1 MDYPP
6 NQAAAGA
13 AAGATAGY
21 YGAQMQQNL
30 ASDTTIRWDGPGY
43 IKTLDG
49 MLKVGAMA
57 AALLGC
63 ICSGVSLNTADWIRP
78 KASTNSTEQL
88 VWFARG
94 FFCFSTFSALF
105 IGSKLPGTSW
115 KRCTAAFWRCCSSSE
130 WFACLPRRFIKVAH
144 PAPRSPLVF
153 SPFLRPGVTAS
164 TPSASLRRGDR
175 EISAQANPNKPT
187 LRLTQSTVKGP
198 RLQPTNSSQLT
209 RFSRENTIWIE
220 NLFMTTKKKYF
231 NTLHLCL
238 SVISTYQDFR
248 SYVCIHIH

>member
-63 ICSGVSLNTADWIRP
+63 ICSGVSLNTAEGFYEFHGTTGLICTGILLLLYLFRIVYRIKIAWYLVEAVYCGVLAFVHHRDDLHVRRAGLSRWLIRR
-78 KASTNSTEQL
+78 L
-88 VWFARG
+88 D
-94 FFCFSTFSALF
+94 
-105 IGSKLPGTSW
+105 
-115 KRCTAAFWRCCSSSE
+115 
-130 WFACLPRRFIKVAH
+130 RRWYFRHSCGRV
-144 PAPRSPLVF
+144 
-153 SPFLRPGVTAS
+153 LR
-164 TPSASLRRGDR
+164 LRRLPQVYGV
-175 EISAQANPNKPT
+175 EIGRFRPRPIQTNPH
-187 LRLTQSTVKGP
+187 SG
-198 RLQPTNSSQLT
+198 
-209 RFSRENTIWIE
+209 
-220 NLFMTTKKKYF
+220 
-231 NTLHLCL
+231 
-238 SVISTYQDFR
+238 
-248 SYVCIHIH
+248 